1 MLSEIVKELA
11 AKLICE
17 THPNVCALRDSDPEA
32 LVSKVTSII
41 TTAETSISV
50 QTAFAIIE
58 TETE

>member
-1 MLSEIVKELA
+1 MLEAIVKELA

-32 LVSKVTSII
+32 LVSKVTAII
-41 TTAETSISV
+41 TSSPTSISI
-50 QTAFAIIE
+50 QTAFAVIE